1 MYEVTAGNPNL
12 FALQIS
18 PLDWMKCSKIKYKLK
33 VYNITSLESGINE
46 GVRLLIFEL
55 VLLSFKRF
63 REFFGNVLHVCI

>member
-1 MYEVTAGNPNL
+1 MYEVTAGNPNS

-46 GVRLLIFEL
+46 GVHTMFINF
-55 VLLSFKRF
+55 
-63 REFFGNVLHVCI
+63 